1 MIQFRHFFAFMA
13 IFALGALTSCRSKMD
28 LENID
33 AKAQVEM
40 GLAIPVG
47 SVHVTIGDLIGNV
60 DKIYIDS
67 IDHAGVLTWRDTF
80 PDGRSFHKVN
90 LADKIS
96 TKDFALD
103 VYEKLESYATGGTV
117 YGADVPVDLNFD
129 MPLKLTGINDALG
142 NERMDSAQ
150 IIEASFFSTL
160 TTQNFDIEWDW
171 IEKVT
176 LDLGPQI
183 DRPAGKIMTVYDKSQ
198 GDQGAF
204 DSAIRTAIDNFTLCM
219 MKKRNLN
226 PKTDYDQ
233 YAGNVLD
240 STTFKVCLTLKIP
253 SGESVTISSGSKLNY
268 NLSVNFITYKAIWGF
283 FKPSPDM
290 FAEVLTPVG
299 ESWSGSGFFKDSYIP
314 FSDPKIKVDIN
325 TQIAGNMRISN
336 CYVFGED
343 KAGARTYALFNGQQT
358 LNEVPLSSDLPGVFL
373 DPYTSAI
380 GDSVTLWALFNK
392 DADKGQID
400 RLFGNLPENIGY
412 KFEVDFDMQ
421 RTPQVRLTPDD
432 SININAIC
440 TLPMIFHEGVYFR
453 YNDTTN
459 NVNLSQFTID
469 SLLKSV
475 RVIDTLRSGDLK
487 VIMHAKND
495 MPVSISLAMRCL
507 DENGNVIM
515 DPINT
520 SEPFYLFQT
529 DTTRLEAGQYTITPE
544 GGWFLDKATETVMI
558 ASLNKERINVLP
570 KVKSIVYS
578 AILDDKS
585 MQEAYSK
592 GYDNLSLRAERG
604 FTIKIGLSAK
614 VDAVLDFNTKEE
626 NK

>member
-1 MIQFRHFFAFMA
+1 MRFKHL
-13 IFALGALTSCRSKMD
+13 FALTAIIAVGALTSCHSKMD

-33 AKAQVEM
+33 TKAQVEL
-40 GLAIPVG
+40 GLALPVG
-47 SVHVTIGDLIGNV
+47 SLHVTIADLIGNV
-60 DKIYIDS
+60 SNIYIDS

-103 VYEKLESYATGGTV
+103 VYQQLSTYATGGTV
-117 YGADVPVDLNFD
+117 YGADMPIDLNFD

-150 IIEASFFSTL
+150 ILEASFFSTL
-160 TTQNFDIEWDW
+160 TTQNFNIDWNW

-176 LDLGPQI
+176 LDLGAQI
-183 DRPAGKIMTVYDKSQ
+183 SRPAGNVMTVYDKSQ
-198 GDQGAF
+198 GDTGDF
-204 DSAIRTAIDNFTLCM
+204 GTAIKTGIDNFTLCM
-219 MKKRNLN
+219 MKNRNLN
-226 PKTDYDQ
+226 PKTEYDK
-233 YAGNVLD
+233 YSGNVLD
-240 STTFKVCLTLKIP
+240 TTTFHVCLTIKIP
-253 SGESVTISSGSKLNY
+253 TGESVTISSGSKLNY
-268 NLSVNFITYKAIWGF
+268 NLSVNFINYRAIWGF
-283 FKPSPDM
+283 FKPSSDM

-299 ESWSGSGFFKDSYIP
+299 ESWSGSGFFKDSYLP

-325 TQIAGNMRISN
+325 TKIAGNLRVGN

-343 KAGARTYALFNGQQT
+343 KDGNRTDALFNGQKI
-358 LNEVPLSSDLPGVFL
+358 LNDVPLSSDLPGVFL
-373 DPYTSAI
+373 DPYTSEI

-400 RLFGNLPENIGY
+400 RLFGELPENIGY
-412 KFEVDFDMQ
+412 KFEVSFDMQ
-421 RTPQVRLTPDD
+421 KTPQVRLTPDD

-440 TLPMIFHEGVYFR
+440 TLPMIFHDGVYFR
-453 YNDTTN
+453 YSDTTE

-469 SLLKSV
+469 SLVKSV
-475 RVIDTLRSGDLK
+475 NVIDTVNSGELK
-487 VIMHAKND
+487 VILHANND
-495 MPVSISLAMRCL
+495 MPVSIALSMRCL

-520 SEPFYLFQT
+520 SEPFYLFQN

-558 ASLNKERINVLP
+558 ASLNQARLNMLP
-570 KVKSIVYS
+570 KIKTLIYS
-578 AILDDKS
+578 AVLDDKS
-585 MQEAYSK
+585 MKEAYSK
-592 GYDNLSLRAERG
+592 GYNNLSLREERG
-604 FTIKIGLSAK
+604 FTIKIGISAQ
-614 VDAVLDFNTKEE
+614 VDAVLDFKNDK
-626 NK
+626 K

>member
-1 MIQFRHFFAFMA
+1 MRFRHFFALMA
-13 IFALGALTSCRSKMD
+13 ILAVGVMTSCRSKMD
-28 LENID
+28 LDNID

-40 GLAIPVG
+40 GLALPVG
-47 SVHVTIGDLIGNV
+47 SVHVTIGDLVGNV

-67 IDHAGVLTWRDTF
+67 IDHEGVLTWRDTF

-103 VYEKLESYATGGTV
+103 VYSQLATYATGGTV
-117 YGADVPVDLNFD
+117 YGADIPIDLTFY
-129 MPLKLTGINDALG
+129 MPLTLKGINDSLG

-150 IIEASFFSTL
+150 ILEASFYSTL

-176 LDLGPQI
+176 LDLGAQI
-183 DRPAGKIMTVYDKSQ
+183 ERPAGKIMTVYDKSQ
-198 GDQGAF
+198 GDAGDF
-204 DSAIRTAIDNFTLCM
+204 NTAIRTGIDNFTLCM
-219 MKKRNLN
+219 MKNRNLN
-226 PKTDYDQ
+226 PKTDYDK
-233 YAGNVLD
+233 YAGNVMD
-240 STTFKVCLTLKIP
+240 STTFKVGLTIKIP
-253 SGESVTISSGSKLNY
+253 TGKSVTISSGSKLNY
-268 NLSVNFITYKAIWGF
+268 NLSVNFITYRAIWGF
-283 FKPSPDM
+283 FKPSSDM

-299 ESWSGSGFFKDSYIP
+299 ESWSGSGFFKDSYMP

-343 KAGARTYALFNGQQT
+343 KAQNRTYALFNGQQI

-392 DADKGQID
+392 DNDKGQID
-400 RLFGNLPENIGY
+400 RLFGTLPENIGY
-412 KFEVDFDMQ
+412 KFEVSFDMQ
-421 RTPQVRLTPDD
+421 KSPQVRLTPDD

-440 TLPMIFHEGVYFR
+440 TLPMIFHDGVYFR

-459 NVNLSQFTID
+459 NVNLSQFTVD

-475 RVIDTLRSGDLK
+475 SVIDTIHSSDLK
-487 VIMHAKND
+487 VIMHAAND
-495 MPVSISLAMRCL
+495 MPVSISLSMRCL
-507 DENGNVIM
+507 DEKGNVIM
-515 DPINT
+515 DPINKT
-520 SEPFYLFQT
+520 EPFYLFQA
-529 DTTRLEAGQYTITPE
+529 DTTRLAAGQYTITPE

-578 AILDDKS
+578 AVLDDQS
-585 MQEAYSK
+585 MKEAYAK
-592 GYDNLSLRAERG
+592 GYNNLSLRAERG
-604 FTIKIGLSAK
+604 FTIKIGLAAQ
-614 VDAVLDFNTKEE
+614 VDAVFDFNKKD